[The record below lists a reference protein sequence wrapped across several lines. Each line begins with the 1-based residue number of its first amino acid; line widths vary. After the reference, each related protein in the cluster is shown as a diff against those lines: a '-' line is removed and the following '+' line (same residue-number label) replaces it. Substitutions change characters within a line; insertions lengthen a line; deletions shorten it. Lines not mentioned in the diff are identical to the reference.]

1 MITIPFAKD
10 QIELAEYYS
19 LADATLLTSKRET
32 FSMVTAE
39 TLCCGTPMVAFKAGG
54 PESIALKEGTLFCD
68 YGDIDTLYKNVV
80 EVLSENV
87 KLEFDVHSARN
98 LYSKTT
104 MKEAYKKV
112 YEDLI
117 NNR

>member
-1 MITIPFAKD
+1 
-10 QIELAEYYS
+10 
-19 LADATLLTSKRET
+19 
-32 FSMVTAE
+32 
-39 TLCCGTPMVAFKAGG
+39 MVAFKAGG
-54 PESIALKEGTLFCD
+54 PESIALKEGTLFSD

-87 KLEFDVHSARN
+87 KLEFDVNSARS
-98 LYSKTT
+98 LYSKKT

-117 NNR
+117 NNS